1 MCHAAACG
9 ESPGLRKLRNSGP
22 VSQAAFPRPPPQR
35 PDGGWAGCGARS
47 RGGALKPLPVAPTP
61 GVRLPEGR
69 RAQAGKPLG
78 AAQTGQDGT
87 RAAPPHLSPAAFP
100 GDPPKVGEEEPP
112 KPIVHRPLPAAA
124 GCCRSP
130 RGGCKHSPGVPPKYP
145 PPIQSLIKHFLP
157 VPKAGGTAQSQSLV
171 EALYPL

>member
-9 ESPGLRKLRNSGP
+9 ESPGLRNSGIQGLCP
-22 VSQAAFPRPPPQR
+22 RQPFLRPPPQR
-35 PDGGWAGCGARS
+35 PDGGWARCGARS

-61 GVRLPEGR
+61 GVRPPQGR

-112 KPIVHRPLPAAA
+112 KPVMHRPLPAAA
-124 GCCRSP
+124 GCCKSP
-130 RGGCKHSPGVPPKYP
+130 GGDRKHRPGVPPKYP
-145 PPIQSLIKHFLP
+145 PAHSVTHQTLP
-157 VPKAGGTAQSQSLV
+157 TCA
-171 EALYPL
+171 